1 MGRAA
6 CSRKGA
12 SARARDGFR
21 SHRGVSPESWGGRG
35 FRGIAKFWQK
45 LIPCT
50 LIGDPLMRYD
60 DREKPALAV
69 VLSLLGWLAIFVS
82 LGLALIRIGYYTAP
96 LPGLAWTEI
105 TSTAVGGILFL
116 TFAGIIRGLH
126 RIEQAIRE
134 TRAAPLAGLSAR
146 AKAGR
151 HIDETI

>member
-1 MGRAA
+1 
-6 CSRKGA
+6 
-12 SARARDGFR
+12 
-21 SHRGVSPESWGGRG
+21 
-35 FRGIAKFWQK
+35 
-45 LIPCT
+45 
-50 LIGDPLMRYD
+50 MRYD

-82 LGLALIRIGYYTAP
+82 LGLALIRSGYYTAP

-134 TRAAPLAGLSAR
+134 TRATPLAGWSAR

-151 HIDETI
+151 HTDDTI

>member
-1 MGRAA
+1 
-6 CSRKGA
+6 
-12 SARARDGFR
+12 
-21 SHRGVSPESWGGRG
+21 
-35 FRGIAKFWQK
+35 
-45 LIPCT
+45 
-50 LIGDPLMRYD
+50 MRYD

-82 LGLALIRIGYYTAP
+82 LGLALIRSGYYTAP

-151 HIDETI
+151 HIDEAI